1 MAIERS
7 RSNDRGAIMKKVLIG
22 QDVHK
27 TLRQKNSF
35 LDRTDIKIF
44 TTASNDET
52 LKIHQEERVHLIITE
67 IDMPGMNSEQLF
79 SLIRKDADLRSV
91 SVLMICPN
99 TPAALEQSSRCGA
112 NAVLLRPVSP
122 AMLLAKAQQ
131 LLEIAWR
138 ETYRVLVSVEGNAII
153 HGNPLNTT
161 FFCRSQ
167 NISTTGMLIET
178 DKTLAQ
184 GDHVV
189 CSFFLPDSIR
199 VQATGEI
206 IRVLPPVSGAIAKQY
221 GIKFS
226 GLPSEVRKALES
238 FVDKKTQK
246 MRRGVS

>member
-1 MAIERS
+1 
-7 RSNDRGAIMKKVLIG
+7 MKKVLMG
-22 QDVHK
+22 QDMHK

-35 LDRTDIKIF
+35 LDRTDVKIF
-44 TTASNDET
+44 TATSNDEA
-52 LKIHQEERVHLIITE
+52 LKIHREERVDLIIAE
-67 IDMPGMNSEQLF
+67 LDMPGMSSEQLF
-79 SLIRKDADLRSV
+79 SLIRKDAELRSV

-99 TPAALEQSSRCGA
+99 TPAAIEQSSRCGA
-112 NAVLLRPVSP
+112 NAVLLRPVDP

-131 LLEIAWR
+131 ILEIALR

-199 VQATGEI
+199 IQAIGEI
-206 IRVLPPVSGAIAKQY
+206 IRILPQASEASKTKQY
-221 GIKFS
+221 GVKFS
-226 GLPSEVRKALES
+226 SLTSEARKALES
-238 FVDKKTQK
+238 FVDKKAQK
-246 MRRGVS
+246 MRRVVS

>member
-1 MAIERS
+1 
-7 RSNDRGAIMKKVLIG
+7 MKKVLIG

-35 LDRTDIKIF
+35 LDRTDITIF
-44 TTASNDET
+44 TAASNDEA
-52 LKIHQEERVHLIITE
+52 LKIHHDERVHLIITE
-67 IDMPGMNSEQLF
+67 LDMPGMSSEQLF
-79 SLIRKDADLRSV
+79 SLIRKDAELRSV

-99 TPAALEQSSRCGA
+99 TPAAIEQSSRCGA
-112 NAVLLRPVSP
+112 NAVLLRPVNP

-131 LLEIAWR
+131 LLDIAWR
-138 ETYRVLVSVEGNAII
+138 ETYRVLVSVEGNAIVQ
-153 HGNPLNTT
+153 GNPLNTT

-178 DKTLAQ
+178 DKTLTQ

-199 VQATGEI
+199 IQATGEI
-206 IRVLPPVSGAIAKQY
+206 MRILPQAAGSKAKQY
-221 GIKFS
+221 GVKFS
-226 GLPSEVRKALES
+226 SLPSEARRALES

-246 MRRGVS
+246 TRRGVS